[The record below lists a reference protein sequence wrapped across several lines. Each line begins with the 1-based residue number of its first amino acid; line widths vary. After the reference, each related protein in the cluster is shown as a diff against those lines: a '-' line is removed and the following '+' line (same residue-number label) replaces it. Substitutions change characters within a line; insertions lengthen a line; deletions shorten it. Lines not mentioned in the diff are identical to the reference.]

1 MIFRNSHSQAG
12 NARDPPSSAEGCRC
26 LCTRWLAGAK
36 RSCRARGRDS
46 AENGRKL
53 RGMSDWKI
61 KPFQFVWRWSIPL
74 YPTDGDLKRE
84 SYDEPS
90 EFGIFFQTTSFWV
103 AVFHDVYDDVP
114 WKAAKIA
121 TSRIILH
128 EDRCLAYDDLLGSE
142 HMRDSNQHKEDIA
155 KPRIQVLEINR
166 QQHRAETT
174 LSEFEH
180 FWQILFHLHCPVT
193 FFGPFEDCHTAK
205 TFAVRSWSRTRAA
218 APMLRGIPKIVH
230 SDLPSPNGSNL

>member
-1 MIFRNSHSQAG
+1 
-12 NARDPPSSAEGCRC
+12 
-26 LCTRWLAGAK
+26 
-36 RSCRARGRDS
+36 
-46 AENGRKL
+46 
-53 RGMSDWKI
+53 
-61 KPFQFVWRWSIPL
+61 
-74 YPTDGDLKRE
+74 LKRE

-90 EFGIFFQTTSFWV
+90 EFGVFFFQTTSFWV

-166 QQHRAETT
+166 QQLA
-174 LSEFEH
+174 
-180 FWQILFHLHCPVT
+180 Q
-193 FFGPFEDCHTAK
+193 
-205 TFAVRSWSRTRAA
+205 SRNYT
-218 APMLRGIPKIVH
+218 K
-230 SDLPSPNGSNL
+230 